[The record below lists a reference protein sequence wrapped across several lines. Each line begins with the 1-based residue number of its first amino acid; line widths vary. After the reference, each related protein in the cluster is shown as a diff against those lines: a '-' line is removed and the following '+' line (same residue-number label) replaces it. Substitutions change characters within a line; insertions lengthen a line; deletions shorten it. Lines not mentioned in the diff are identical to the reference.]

1 MFKYLPSYKKLILR
15 ENVPRESAYSLEFV
29 FKATNPVM
37 LRLRNEIMR
46 YIWPVGQNGKS
57 RYPLKVEFYE
67 FESHTGHQ
75 EVVGSSC

>member
-1 MFKYLPSYKKLILR
+1 MYYEKVRTLWNLCLR
-15 ENVPRESAYSLEFV
+15 
-29 FKATNPVM
+29 ATNPVM

-67 FESHTGHQ
+67 FESHTGHH
-75 EVVGSSC
+75 GIFKCLHLF